1 MGVCSWL
8 TKTNAYIYKKT
19 YKNKCDKLLRL
30 YSHSASDELPC
41 SSSLSCIPHYINS
54 YTKASYKNECLST
67 CISNLHT
74 CDYCTYYALHWHF
87 QSCEWMDCHMLVGC
101 SSDCSVRGPGFE
113 SHHRWL
119 HFITTATAIYSLR
132 YGLHTFTAVPRS
144 IQPSTL
150 REMVKWVSAYGLS
163 NYNNGNGGCGR

>member
-1 MGVCSWL
+1 MIKEARWSGWVWVG
-8 TKTNAYIYKKT
+8 
-19 YKNKCDKLLRL
+19 
-30 YSHSASDELPC
+30 
-41 SSSLSCIPHYINS
+41 
-54 YTKASYKNECLST
+54 ECFFWYRPTRVVPDQRPLNGRCCC

-74 CDYCTYYALHWHF
+74 CDYCAYYALHWHF

-132 YGLHTFTAVPRS
+132 YGLQTFTAVPRS